1 MATQRHIDTK
11 TRLSLEDFFLQNFQP
26 LAWKHRISGSL
37 KRGPTY
43 LNSASKLISPTKSR
57 ANLKLQWFPP
67 SCLTV
72 MDFYSNKIA
81 FRLEIIQKFASR
93 LSGFEIVTDTKIRL
107 RKWIFFSC
115 EGIFYYDENNEIPCS
130 WFKNTVSHKID
141 FKAVWPRNDHASL
154 GVNISKLACT

>member
-1 MATQRHIDTK
+1 MLNIFIDTK

-107 RKWIFFSC
+107 RKWIFFRVK
-115 EGIFYYDENNEIPCS
+115 EFFI
-130 WFKNTVSHKID
+130 TTKIT
-141 FKAVWPRNDHASL
+141 KYHAAD
-154 GVNISKLACT
+154 SKIRFLTKSILKPYGRATAMPPAWE